1 MRWIE
6 RPLGPSHLSDALH
19 QSLNQHPDKRVP
31 YWLSPL
37 LVARHIEHY
46 DQAKAYF
53 VPELGALHDP
63 FLMKDMAKAVER
75 IEWAITQNEHILVY
89 GDYDVDGTTAV
100 SLLYAYLSSRQ
111 ANCSYYIPDRYA
123 EGYGLSLQGVSYAE
137 DNGVGLILT
146 LDCGVKAYEAIR
158 LAAEKDIDVIVC
170 DHHLPEAELPAA
182 YAVLDPLRLD
192 CTYPFKGLC
201 GCGVGFKLVQGLEQ
215 QRGNSVETLTHY
227 LDLVAVAIGADV
239 VSVAGENRIL
249 AYHGVRQIKSNPRP
263 AFQTLL
269 RDKDHPY
276 THLTDYN
283 FSIAPKI
290 NAAGRIKHGE
300 YAVALLTTS
309 DLQTAQQLTT
319 EIEAFNQE
327 RRATEK
333 EVTEEALSLLSE
345 QEASA
350 ATVVRAPHWHKGVI
364 GIVASRLQATYY
376 RPTIVFTK
384 SGDHWAASARSVR
397 GYDIHA
403 AIEACEEHLIQFGG
417 HAYAAGIT
425 LEEAQ
430 YDRFKEAFETHV
442 SKTLAPEQLEERLD
456 YDLEID
462 PVELNLKTFRLLQ
475 RLQPFGPDNPEPVF
489 LLKGVRIENAQCVGA
504 DKAHLRGTIGA
515 LPFIGF
521 RLGEQEAMVR
531 TSLVDV
537 LATLSMNVFNG
548 REQLQLQLKDIRQG
562 S

>member
-19 QSLNQHPDKRVP
+19 QSLNQLPDKRIP
-31 YWLSPL
+31 YWFSQL
-37 LVARHIEHY
+37 LVTRQLENY
-46 DQAKAYF
+46 NQAKAYF
-53 VPELGALHDP
+53 VPELDALHDP
-63 FLMKDMAKAVER
+63 FLMKDMSKAVER
-75 IEWAITQNEHILVY
+75 IERAIAQQEHILVY
-89 GDYDVDGTTAV
+89 GDYDVDGTAAV
-100 SLLYAYLSSRQ
+100 SLLYDYLSRRQ
-111 ANCSYYIPDRYA
+111 ASCSYYIPDRYA
-123 EGYGLSLQGVSYAE
+123 EGYGLSLKGISYAE
-137 DNGVGLILT
+137 DNSVGLIVT

-158 LAAEKDIDVIVC
+158 LAAEKGIDVIVC
-170 DHHLPEAELPAA
+170 DHHLPEAKLPAA

-192 CTYPFKGLC
+192 CAYPFKGLC

-215 QRGNSVETLTHY
+215 QRGNSAETLRYY
-227 LDLVAVAIGADV
+227 LDLVALAIGADV

-249 AYHGVRQIKSNPRP
+249 AYNGVRQIKSNPRP

-300 YAVALLTTS
+300 YAVALLTAS
-309 DLQTAQQLTT
+309 DIQIAQQLTT

-333 EVTEEALSLLSE
+333 EVIEEALTLLSE

-384 SGDHWAASARSVR
+384 SGDHWAASARSVK

-425 LEEAQ
+425 LSDAQ
-430 YDRFKEAFETHV
+430 YDRFKEAFESHV
-442 SKTLAPEQLEERLD
+442 SKTLSSDQLEERIE

-462 PVELNLKTFRLLQ
+462 PPELNLKTFRLIQ

-489 LLKGVRIENAQCVGA
+489 LLKDVQIENAQRVGA
-504 DKAHLRGTIGA
+504 DKAHLRGTIGT

-521 RLGEQEAMVR
+521 RMGDQEAMVHAS
-531 TSLVDV
+531 TVDV

-548 REQLQLQLKDIRQG
+548 REQLQLKLKDIRKG

>member
-6 RPLGPSHLSDALH
+6 RPLGPSHLSDALD

-31 YWLSPL
+31 YWLSQL
-37 LVARHIEHY
+37 LVARHIENY

-63 FLMKDMAKAVER
+63 FLMKDMSKAVER
-75 IEWAITQNEHILVY
+75 IERAIAQHEHILVY

-100 SLLYAYLSSRQ
+100 SLLYEYLSTRQ
-111 ANCSYYIPDRYA
+111 ASCSYYIPDRYA
-123 EGYGLSLQGVSYAE
+123 EGYGLSLQGISYAE

-158 LAAEKDIDVIVC
+158 LAAEKEIDVIVC

-201 GCGVGFKLVQGLEQ
+201 GCGVGFKLVQALEQ
-215 QRGNSVETLTHY
+215 LRGNSAETLSHY

-249 AYHGVRQIKSNPRP
+249 GFHGVRQIKSNPRP

-300 YAVALLTTS
+300 YAVALLTAS

-333 EVTEEALSLLSE
+333 EVTEEALTLLSE
-345 QEASA
+345 QEATA

-430 YDRFKEAFETHV
+430 YDGFKEAFEAHV
-442 SKTLAPEQLEERLD
+442 SKTLSSEQLEERLD

-462 PVELNLKTFRLLQ
+462 PAELNLKTFRLLQ
-475 RLQPFGPDNPEPVF
+475 RLQPFGPDNPEPLF
-489 LLKGVRIENAQCVGA
+489 LHKGVRIENAQCVGA
-504 DKAHLRGTIGA
+504 DKAHLRGTIGT

-531 TSLVDV
+531 TSPVDV

-548 REQLQLQLKDIRQG
+548 REQLQLQLKDIRQ
-562 S
+562 SS